1 MKTIYAVLEEKTA
14 EMTDNL
20 NKDYLHKVLY
30 DNDLMNKEI
39 FIHFILMSAFNM
51 EAKTLVAFI
60 TDKKTK
66 QYTTVTVS
74 LDEDACDDAFDA
86 LNKSFSI
93 KSGRISLE
101 D

>member
-30 DNDLMNKEI
+30 DDDLLNKEL
-39 FIHFILMSAFNM
+39 FINLILLNASWAGG
-51 EAKTLVAFI
+51 EALCVFI

-74 LDEDACDDAFDA
+74 LDEEACNQAFDA